1 MKSWREERDISDRKA
16 TSTDEIIKVI
26 TEGKAS
32 INNVLCYQILY
43 SHIKVY
49 SISDSKYIKDLIAL
63 RSNLFATTLSWEYE
77 RVNNS
82 TFGEFM
88 IYCNCG
94 KMECGTGY
102 SAHLQVNGGMSTDEV
117 EKMLLIEE

>member
-1 MKSWREERDISDRKA
+1 MH
-16 TSTDEIIKVI
+16 
-26 TEGKAS
+26 
-32 INNVLCYQILY
+32 

-49 SISDSKYIKDLIAL
+49 SISDCKYIKAL
-63 RSNLFATTLSWEYE
+63 MALKSNLFATTLNWEYE

-94 KMECGTGY
+94 KMKCGTGY
-102 SAHLQVNGGMSTDEV
+102 SAHLSVDDDTSVEEV

>member
-1 MKSWREERDISDRKA
+1 M
-16 TSTDEIIKVI
+16 
-26 TEGKAS
+26 
-32 INNVLCYQILY
+32 CYQIVH

-49 SISDSKYIKDLIAL
+49 SISDSKYIKAL
-63 RSNLFATTLSWEYE
+63 TASRSYLFATTLSWEYE

-94 KMECGTGY
+94 KMKCGTGY
-102 SAHLQVNGGMSTDEV
+102 SAHLSVDDNTSVEEV
-117 EKMLLIEE
+117 ERILKFDERG

>member
-1 MKSWREERDISDRKA
+1 M
-16 TSTDEIIKVI
+16 
-26 TEGKAS
+26 
-32 INNVLCYQILY
+32 CYQILH

-49 SISDSKYIKDLIAL
+49 SISDSKYIKAL
-63 RSNLFATTLSWEYE
+63 MALKSNLFATTLSWEYE

-94 KMECGTGY
+94 KMKYGAGY
-102 SAHLQVNGGMSTDEV
+102 SAHLQVNDDVSTDEV

>member
-1 MKSWREERDISDRKA
+1 M
-16 TSTDEIIKVI
+16 
-26 TEGKAS
+26 
-32 INNVLCYQILY
+32 CYQILY

-102 SAHLQVNGGMSTDEV
+102 SAHLSVDDDTSVEEVERILKFEEGMSRV
-117 EKMLLIEE
+117 NK